1 MYHSFVVS
9 IISLF
14 LRLTLQDVDV
24 GVTDVA
30 GTEEAIVEFVMS
42 VSKDDTSGTSTE
54 GIPFV

>member
-1 MYHSFVVS
+1 MS

-14 LRLTLQDVDV
+14 LCLTLLDV
-24 GVTDVA
+24 VTDVA

-54 GIPFV
+54 EIPFV

>member
-1 MYHSFVVS
+1 MFHSFVVS

-54 GIPFV
+54 EIPFV

>member
-1 MYHSFVVS
+1 MS

-54 GIPFV
+54 EIPFV